1 MTAAS
6 WVFLVVGAV
15 VRLLKLEALEL
26 EMLKLTAFDR
36 VGVDVI
42 LTHKY

>member
-1 MTAAS
+1 MPA
-6 WVFLVVGAV
+6 VLVEMGV
-15 VRLLKLEALEL
+15 VARWLELEALEP